1 MYDHLVVK
9 GHSREIVVQV
19 KSLVKEKMSHTP
31 WATPSTIVLVAS
43 NFFLSKHLLNEDGKG
58 LMEVLK
64 GANLHQVMDKFI
76 ALSSFN
82 IWNLIV
88 SFKHQKG
95 MFLTFLLSR

>member
-1 MYDHLVVK
+1 MHDHLVAK
-9 GHSREIVVQV
+9 DRSKEIVVQV

-31 WATPSTIVLVAS
+31 WATLSAIVLVVS
-43 NFFLSKHLLNEDGKG
+43 KNFLFKHLSNEDGEG
-58 LMEVLK
+58 PMEVLK
-64 GANLHQVMDKFI
+64 GDKLHQVMDKFI

-95 MFLTFLLSR
+95 MFIIFLFSR